1 MVSVL
6 IIIALVSDNELI
18 SQYDPIDILSE
29 SICGYRDSGQG
40 DHFEKWLV
48 LLKGMRI
55 RLILM
60 IQLSYKNKNSISAR

>member
-40 DHFEKWLV
+40 DHFEK
-48 LLKGMRI
+48 
-55 RLILM
+55 
-60 IQLSYKNKNSISAR
+60 